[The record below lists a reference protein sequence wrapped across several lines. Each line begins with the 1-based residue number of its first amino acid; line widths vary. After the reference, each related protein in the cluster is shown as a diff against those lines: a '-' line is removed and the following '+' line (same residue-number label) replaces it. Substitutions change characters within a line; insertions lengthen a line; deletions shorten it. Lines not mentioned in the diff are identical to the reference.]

1 MAIIVPSIWY
11 EVFGII
17 ILEAFARGT
26 PVIVSNM
33 GGMPKIIEE
42 SGGGF
47 VFNTEE
53 ELVHAMD
60 RLVEDPRLRHTLGQ
74 QGHDAFQ
81 QKWSAD
87 AHIPRYLE
95 HVKRVLEGRKQ
106 KAAGATIVEALPRE
120 ILEMA
125 RGRRQERS

>member
-1 MAIIVPSIWY
+1 LYEKAVAIIVPSIWY

-17 ILEAFARGT
+17 ILEAFARST
-26 PVIVSNM
+26 PAIVRNI

-47 VFNTEE
+47 VFNTED
-53 ELVHAMD
+53 ELVYAMD

-81 QKWSAD
+81 QKWSA
-87 AHIPRYLE
+87 AVHIPRYLE
-95 HVKRVLEGRKQ
+95 HVERVLEGRK
-106 KAAGATIVEALPRE
+106 
-120 ILEMA
+120 
-125 RGRRQERS
+125 